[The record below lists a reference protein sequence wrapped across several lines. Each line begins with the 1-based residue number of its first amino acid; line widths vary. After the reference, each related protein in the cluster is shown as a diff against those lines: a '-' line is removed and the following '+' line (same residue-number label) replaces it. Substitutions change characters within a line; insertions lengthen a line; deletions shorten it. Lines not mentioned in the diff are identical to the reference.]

1 MRDFLLIS
9 SKPSARDFIDLEGQR
24 FGHLTVLGYLPR
36 RSDSPHVYWLC
47 RCDCGTFTGP
57 STGKLRSTSTVSCGC
72 YKGEIT
78 AARMTRHG
86 LTDAPEYNLYLKI
99 KSRCLRPDD
108 PHFQDYGGRG
118 ISICDRWLNGEY
130 GRTGFECFLA
140 DVGPRPSR
148 GHSIDRIDND
158 GNYEPGNC
166 RWATPTQQARN
177 RRSNIYVTVGG
188 ATMSLPDACER
199 LGLHYPFILSR
210 MARKGWTFER
220 AITQP
225 RRGSA
230 SPS

>member
-1 MRDFLLIS
+1 MSLRLRHLHGAEYWKASLHLDGELRLLQRGNNS
-9 SKPSARDFIDLEGQR
+9 RTNDPAWSDRRARIQSL
-24 FGHLTVLGYLPR
+24 
-36 RSDSPHVYWLC
+36 
-47 RCDCGTFTGP
+47 
-57 STGKLRSTSTVSCGC
+57 
-72 YKGEIT
+72 
-78 AARMTRHG
+78 
-86 LTDAPEYNLYLKI
+86 
-99 KSRCLRPDD
+99 
-108 PHFQDYGGRG
+108 FQDYGGRG